1 MGKRFRAGGRD
12 CGCGIG
18 IGCGCGCCGSGP
30 FARFSLLLFNTIF
43 LISGLT
49 FVGLGIWVKVEKN
62 FVSLQDLVDHG
73 AGDSTLSNA
82 GSVLIGFGFFVAV
95 VSALGCLAVCCSKK
109 KAIISVYTLLLI
121 VIFCCGIAAS
131 IIYGVFRGKI
141 DDTLSNA
148 LTKTVKSYKLE
159 SEYTKDWDYVQ
170 TWMKCCGSTGPK
182 DYKDVKFQEPS
193 KYVPETC
200 CVLTNNDPEQP
211 KPRNGTQCQMD
222 AQQYLEGNI
231 TTSQVLQTIG
241 CYQSLEDIIDA
252 HLAVII
258 GVGVAIATLQ
268 LLGICLA
275 IGICLETSD
284 R

>member
-109 KAIISVYTLLLI
+109 KAIISV
-121 VIFCCGIAAS
+121 
-131 IIYGVFRGKI
+131 I